1 MLDRIRQAPGEAMN
15 AADYG
20 ADFDR
25 EFAAHRGI
33 VWKLE
38 RLQHFDEGDFP
49 SFTAAMAGDWD
60 RAWELMEEYRPHF
73 AASFPEGIDFRRV
86 RVVEEPWTPYM
97 RWELPWLVARGEA
110 GETCRVVPT
119 GLVAAY
125 EHEQPVPELVL
136 IHSGL
141 LYQVLYDE
149 GALHTGCRRITDPSV
164 VEPTRDVLAALFEQ
178 GEDLRSYVERA

>member
-1 MLDRIRQAPGEAMN
+1 MQLN

-20 ADFDR
+20 ADFDK
-25 EFAAHRGI
+25 EFAAHSGV

-38 RLQHFDEGDFP
+38 RQQYFDEGDLA
-49 SFTAAMAGDWD
+49 SFQAAMAGDWE
-60 RAWELMEEYRPHF
+60 RAWELLEEFRPTF
-73 AASFPEGIDFRRV
+73 AASFPDNIDFRRV

-110 GETCRVVPT
+110 GETCRVVPAS
-119 GLVAAY
+119 LVAEY
-125 EHEQPVPELVL
+125 ESEHPVPELVL

-149 GALHTGCRRITDPSV
+149 GGLHTGCRRITDASV
-164 VEPTRDVLAALFEQ
+164 VEPTRDILAALFEQ
-178 GEDLRSYVERA
+178 GEDLRSYVERQ